1 MLYLGQDNMGTPLVI
16 HAISSYYEG
25 GVKRSIRQVVVS
37 DLTFFNAAG
46 LAALDTLTQI
56 GHIVP

>member
-1 MLYLGQDNMGTPLVI
+1 MGTPLVI

-37 DLTFFNAAG
+37 DLTFLNAAG